1 MPRPVPRLCPLHL
14 GCRMLCPELRKTVWC
29 RGLELGS
36 SSRMIDPPGIL
47 PPQEAGRCSH
57 VFIHQ
62 MLIKHL
68 SAKSWGHR
76 GIRCSLYA
84 CGGGKKINKDGA
96 SPTIEEGVGLG
107 DREGEME
114 RGRFS
119 RWGTKCLQALLEA
132 PLSTACW
139 CVSSPWMEAFLTV
152 PGAGSIWARWRWP
165 SAFPAFRFYFLPT
178 PLSFCSQSYQILL
191 RAATHG
197 PSFMESNW
205 SEKYSH

>member
-1 MPRPVPRLCPLHL
+1 
-14 GCRMLCPELRKTVWC
+14 
-29 RGLELGS
+29 
-36 SSRMIDPPGIL
+36 MIDPPGIL

-119 RWGTKCLQALLEA
+119 R
-132 PLSTACW
+132 
-139 CVSSPWMEAFLTV
+139 
-152 PGAGSIWARWRWP
+152 
-165 SAFPAFRFYFLPT
+165 
-178 PLSFCSQSYQILL
+178 
-191 RAATHG
+191 
-197 PSFMESNW
+197 
-205 SEKYSH
+205 